1 MQIMAEKIQK
11 HFLERSNIFFYQNIF
26 SNMKC
31 QILTFFIYFLQR
43 KPLTFRSK
51 TIVQQ
56 SIEPSTRTTST
67 SAPSLWSRAS
77 PPGVSCMSSS
87 DILFIFHIFISKKRY
102 VVFFEILEK
111 ERQKPVPGV
120 LQAVHDIFHKNSM
133 PKKMNYKI

>member
-1 MQIMAEKIQK
+1 MQIMEEKIQK
-11 HFLERSNIFFYQNIF
+11 HFLEKSNIIFYSNIFL
-26 SNMKC
+26 NMKC
-31 QILTFFIYFLQR
+31 QIFTFFIYFLQR

-87 DILFIFHIFISKKRY
+87 DILFIFHIFILKKGMLSSLRFQRRSDRNQCRACSRQFTI
-102 VVFFEILEK
+102 FFRKI
-111 ERQKPVPGV
+111 VC
-120 LQAVHDIFHKNSM
+120 
-133 PKKMNYKI
+133 PKR